1 MLADQLVLL
10 APTTDACLFR
20 KHRDNAVVGS
30 MCTGAP
36 NDRSDGWPS
45 RQMP

>member
-20 KHRDNAVVGS
+20 KHRD
-30 MCTGAP
+30 T
-36 NDRSDGWPS
+36 PS

>member
-20 KHRDNAVVGS
+20 KRF
-30 MCTGAP
+30 GAP
-36 NDRSDGWPS
+36 NDRSDGWLS